1 MFNKMKKN
9 LKIKIGNYGNCN
21 TYNVNSPTTINQ
33 IIVEDVQ
40 RSKLIKD
47 KKNGAVYKVVKRFIE
62 VYENHSIMQNQIP
75 FFIDKKFGLSLK
87 DFVDYDSIL
96 KILNDDIINW
106 TCEKFGVR
114 REWLDGIDNQIY
126 WYKSYYKEV
135 HSFIRDTY
143 NLVSTREQITMYV
156 FKYGDLRLEEDGDHN
171 IVFLLRYPIGKIN
184 SRYVYKYIPISTIW
198 RWSYWRSRYQAKA
211 IIYLC
216 NDMGINVKGYD
227 LIEKEKIASGEV
239 FPEKLIGEMPLGL
252 TWYPEDYID
261 MWSQNDLAREIEE
274 TNKVKK
280 YMEKEGYIEC
290 LEKLKE
296 NNKMF
301 L

>member
-9 LKIKIGNYGNCN
+9 LKIKIGNYGDFN
-21 TYNVNSPTTINQ
+21 TFNVNSPTTINQ

-40 RSKLIKD
+40 RSKLIED
-47 KKNGAVYKVVKRFIE
+47 KKNDAVYKVVKRFIE

-75 FFIDKKFGLSLK
+75 FFIDKRFGLSLK

-135 HSFIRDTY
+135 HAFIRDTY

-184 SRYVYKYIPISTIW
+184 SRHVYKYIPISTIW

-216 NDMGINVKGYD
+216 NDIGINVKGYD
-227 LIEKEKIASGEV
+227 LIEKERIACGEV
-239 FPEKLIGEMPLGL
+239 FPEKLIDEMPLGL

-261 MWSQNDLAREIEE
+261 MWSQNDLAKEIEE